1 MIGFMDEDEMRDSVQ
16 RWCEANGQY
25 ELGQRVAFVPGDVL
39 KKLIG
44 KKPEEAAK
52 ILEAEGY

>member
-1 MIGFMDEDEMRDSVQ
+1 MSADDVREMIQ

-25 ELGQRVAFVPGDVL
+25 ELGQRVAFVPGEVL
-39 KKLIG
+39 QKLIG
-44 KKPEEAAK
+44 KKPEEAVK